1 MTYRLFGIWDTVDLR
16 WHPSSFIARD
26 RFCQML
32 NLFRFMDS
40 AKPDFSLACW
50 ITSTPKTSSPLADGL
65 ASESTCALSIQ
76 QETKLKPG
84 KLANWSPAGRIS
96 CAVIGTSWKKL
107 NSPSETASSERAT
120 LAIRTQTDTTTF
132 SIV

>member
-32 NLFRFMDS
+32 DLFRSTAS
-40 AKPDFSLACW
+40 AKPDFSLAYW
-50 ITSTPKTSSPLADGL
+50 ITNTPRTSSLLVDNL

-76 QETKLKPG
+76 QGRKLKPG
-84 KLANWSPAGRIS
+84 KLANWSPAARIS
-96 CAVIGTSWKKL
+96 CAVIGTSRKKL
-107 NSPSETASSERAT
+107 NSRSETASSERAT
-120 LAIRTQTDTTTF
+120 LVIRTQTDTSTF
-132 SIV
+132 WIA